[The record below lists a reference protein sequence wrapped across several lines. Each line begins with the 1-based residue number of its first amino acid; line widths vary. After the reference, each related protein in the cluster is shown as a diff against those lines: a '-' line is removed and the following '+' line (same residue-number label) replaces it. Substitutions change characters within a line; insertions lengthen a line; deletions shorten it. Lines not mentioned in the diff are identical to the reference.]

1 MNITLR
7 MFLILLLIVQ
17 TILIIHKI
25 KSKKISMKY
34 GSLWL
39 IVIILLIIV
48 TIFPSII
55 INISKL
61 LGFEAASNMVFLIG
75 FFALSYINFTLSIS
89 ISIQNEKIKNLIQ
102 EISLLKA
109 KEEKDEE
116 RK

>member
-7 MFLILLLIVQ
+7 IFLIVLLIVQ
-17 TILIIHKI
+17 VILIIHKI

-39 IVIILLIIV
+39 IVFMLLIIV
-48 TIFPSII
+48 SIFPTII

-75 FFALSYINFTLSIS
+75 FFVLSYINFTLSIS

-102 EISLLKA
+102 EVSLLK
-109 KEEKDEE
+109 EKDKKNEE